1 MNDSTP
7 AVGHTR
13 EHDLD
18 TLRETVALAIDVAKK
33 SGASASEA
41 ALSRSAGLD
50 VNVRLGEV
58 ETIEHTRDNSL
69 GVTVYFGNSKGS
81 ASSTDFTAAAVRE
94 TVEAACRIA
103 RHTAQDEFAG
113 LADPERMAVDP
124 PDLDL
129 FHPWAI
135 DAEQA
140 ISLALEAETAA
151 RDHDSRITN
160 SEGASVSRHDGD
172 YVYGN
177 SHGFLEGY
185 SSSRNSLSCVVIAE
199 DSSGMQRGYWYSTG
213 RDPAE
218 LEPASQIGLTAAR
231 RTIRRLGARKL
242 DTRNAPVLYDA
253 DIARGVVGHLVA
265 AVRGANLY
273 RKASFLVDRLGE
285 RVMADHLR
293 IHEQPHLRGALA
305 SAAFD
310 GEGVATAPRD
320 LVTDGVLRGYVPR
333 PRRATTIDSYSA
345 RKLGMSTTGNSGGI
359 HNLTVDTGSRSL
371 EALLAEMDTGLL
383 VTELMGMGIN
393 IVTGDYSRGAAGFW
407 VEGGEIAYPVEE
419 ITIAG
424 NLADMF
430 LGIREVG
437 ADVDARGAIRT
448 GSILVEQMT
457 IAGN

>member
-1 MNDSTP
+1 MNDENTSASGP
-7 AVGHTR
+7 Y
-13 EHDLD
+13 EPDLD
-18 TLRETVALAIDVAKK
+18 SLREITALAIETARRK
-33 SGASASEA
+33 GASASEA
-41 ALSRSAGLD
+41 AISRTAGLD

-81 ASSTDFTAAAVRE
+81 AGSTDFTPSAVHE

-103 RHTAQDEFAG
+103 RHTAQDEFSG
-113 LADPERMAVDP
+113 LADPERMAADP
-124 PDLDL
+124 PDLGL

-135 DAEQA
+135 DAGEA
-140 ISLALEAETAA
+140 IALALETETAA

-160 SEGASVSRHDGD
+160 SDGASVSRHDGD

-199 DSSGMQRGYWYSTG
+199 DSSGMQRDYWYSAA
-213 RDPAE
+213 RDPAR
-218 LEPASQIGLTAAR
+218 LEAGPQVGLTAAK
-231 RTIRRLGARKL
+231 RTVRRLGARKL
-242 DTRNAPVLYDA
+242 DTRTAPVLYEA
-253 DIARGVVGHLVA
+253 GIARGVIGHLVA
-265 AVRGANLY
+265 AIRGANLY

-310 GEGVATAPRD
+310 GEGVATSPRD
-320 LVTDGVLRGYVPR
+320 LVTGGVLQSYVL
-333 PRRATTIDSYSA
+333 DSYSA
-345 RKLGMSTTGNSGGI
+345 RKLGMSTTGNAGGV
-359 HNLTVDTGSRSL
+359 HNLTVDAGPKSL

-437 ADVDARGAIRT
+437 ADVDARGAIRI

>member
-1 MNDSTP
+1 MNDM
-7 AVGHTR
+7 TR
-13 EHDLD
+13 SSERTHSRDLD
-18 TLRETVALAIDVAKK
+18 SLREIAALAMDLARK

-41 ALSRSAGLD
+41 AVSRTAGLD
-50 VNVRLGEV
+50 VNIRLGDV
-58 ETIEHTRDNSL
+58 ETIEHTQDNSL
-69 GVTVYFGNSKGS
+69 GVTVYFGHSKGA
-81 ASSTDFTAAAVRE
+81 ASSTDFRTSAVRE

-103 RHTAQDEFAG
+103 RHTAQDEFSG
-113 LADPERMAVDP
+113 LADPDRMAVDP

-129 FHPWAI
+129 FHPWTLGTEEAI
-135 DAEQA
+135 A
-140 ISLALEAETAA
+140 LALETETAA
-151 RDHDSRITN
+151 RDHDPRITN
-160 SEGASVSRHDGD
+160 SDGASVSRHDGD

-177 SHGFLEGY
+177 SHGFLEGC

-199 DSSGMQRGYWYSTG
+199 DSSGMQRDYWYSSA
-213 RDPAE
+213 RDPAS
-218 LEPASQIGLTAAR
+218 LEPAAQIGLTAAR
-231 RTIRRLGARKL
+231 RALRRLGARKL
-242 DTRNAPVLYDA
+242 DTRNAPVLYEA
-253 DIARGVVGHLVA
+253 DIARGVIGHFVS

-285 RVMADHLR
+285 RVMAEHLR

-310 GEGVATAPRD
+310 GEGVATTPRD
-320 LVTDGVLRGYVPR
+320 LITDGVLQGYVL
-333 PRRATTIDSYSA
+333 DSYSA
-345 RKLGMSTTGNSGGI
+345 RKLGVSTTGNAGGV
-359 HNLTVDTGSRSL
+359 HNLTVDSGPKSFETL
-371 EALLAEMDTGLL
+371 VAEMGTGLL

-437 ADVDARGAIRT
+437 ADVDARGAVRT
-448 GSILVEQMT
+448 GSLLIDEMT

>member
-1 MNDSTP
+1 MNDDTGSYDTHRSP
-7 AVGHTR
+7 

-18 TLRETVALAIDVAKK
+18 PLRELVALAVDTARK

-41 ALSRSAGLD
+41 VLSRTAGLD

-58 ETIEHTRDNSL
+58 ETIEHTRDHSF
-69 GVTVYFGNSKGS
+69 GVTVYFGHGKGS
-81 ASSTDFTAAAVRE
+81 ASSTDFRPSAVRE

-129 FHPWAI
+129 FHPWEI
-135 DAEQA
+135 TPDEA

-151 RDHDSRITN
+151 RDHDPRITN
-160 SEGASVSRHDGD
+160 SDGASVSKHDGD

-177 SHGFLEGY
+177 SHGFLEGC
-185 SSSRNSLSCVVIAE
+185 SSSRNSLGCVVIAE
-199 DSSGMQRGYWYSTG
+199 DPSGMQRGYWYSTG
-213 RDPAE
+213 RDPDR
-218 LEPASQIGLTAAR
+218 LEPAPRIGVTAAE
-231 RTIRRLGARKL
+231 RTVRRLGARKL
-242 DTRNAPVLYDA
+242 DTRTAPVLYEA
-253 DIARGVVGHLVA
+253 DVARGVIGHLVA
-265 AVRGANLY
+265 AVRGPNLY
-273 RKASFLVDRLGE
+273 RKASFLVDRIGE
-285 RVMADHLR
+285 RVMAGHVR

-310 GEGVATAPRD
+310 GEGVETAPRD
-320 LVTDGVLRGYVPR
+320 LVAGGVLRGYVL
-333 PRRATTIDSYSA
+333 DSYSA
-345 RKLGMSTTGNSGGI
+345 RKLGVPTTGNAGGV
-359 HNLTVDTGSRSL
+359 HNLTVEPGSKSF
-371 EALLAEMDTGLL
+371 EALLAEMGTGLL
-383 VTELMGMGIN
+383 VTDLMGMGVN

-407 VEGGEIAYPVEE
+407 VEGGEIAWPVEE

-437 ADVDARGAIRT
+437 ADVDTRGGIRT
-448 GSILVEQMT
+448 GSLLVDRMT

>member
-1 MNDSTP
+1 MNHADDHP
-7 AVGHTR
+7 R

-18 TLRETVALAIDVAKK
+18 PLRDLVEFSIDIARK
-33 SGASASEA
+33 SGASASEVA
-41 ALSRSAGLD
+41 VSRTAGLD

-69 GVTVYFGNSKGS
+69 GVTVYFGDSKGS
-81 ASSTDFTAAAVRE
+81 ASSTDFRAPAVRE

-103 RHTAQDEFAG
+103 RHTAQDGFAG
-113 LADPERMAVDP
+113 LADAERMAVDP

-129 FHPWAI
+129 FHPWTITADDAI
-135 DAEQA
+135 A
-140 ISLALEAETAA
+140 LALETETAA
-151 RDHDSRITN
+151 RDHDPRITN
-160 SEGASVSRHDGD
+160 SDGASVSRHDGD

-185 SSSRNSLSCVVIAE
+185 SSSRNSVSCVVIAE
-199 DSSGMQRGYWYSTG
+199 DSSGMQRGYWYSTA
-213 RDPAE
+213 RDPAC

-231 RTIRRLGARKL
+231 RTLGRLGARKL
-242 DTRNAPVLYDA
+242 DTRTAPVLYEA
-253 DIARGVVGHLVA
+253 DIARGVIGHFVS
-265 AVRGANLY
+265 AVRGPNLY
-273 RKASFLVDRLGE
+273 RKASFLLDRLGE
-285 RVMADHLR
+285 RVMADHVRL
-293 IHEQPHLRGALA
+293 HEQPHIRGALA

-310 GEGVATAPRD
+310 GEGVATRSRD
-320 LVTDGVLRGYVPR
+320 LVTGGVLQGYVL
-333 PRRATTIDSYSA
+333 DSYSA
-345 RKLGMSTTGNSGGI
+345 RKLGVQTTGNAGGV
-359 HNLTVDTGSRSL
+359 HNLTVDGGPKSF
-371 EALLAEMDTGLL
+371 EALLSEMDTGLL

-430 LGIREVG
+430 MGIREVG
-437 ADVDARGAIRT
+437 SDVDTRGAIRT
-448 GSILVEQMT
+448 GSLLIDRMT

>member
-1 MNDSTP
+1 MNDM
-7 AVGHTR
+7 TR
-13 EHDLD
+13 SSERTHSQDLD
-18 TLRETVALAIDVAKK
+18 SLREIAALAMDLARK

-41 ALSRSAGLD
+41 AVSRTAGLD
-50 VNVRLGEV
+50 VNVRLGDV
-58 ETIEHTRDNSL
+58 ETIEHTQDNSL
-69 GVTVYFGNSKGS
+69 GVTVYFGHSKGA
-81 ASSTDFTAAAVRE
+81 ASSTDFRTSAVRE

-103 RHTAQDEFAG
+103 RHTAQDEFSG
-113 LADPERMAVDP
+113 LADPDRMAVDP

-129 FHPWAI
+129 FHPWTLGTEEAI
-135 DAEQA
+135 A
-140 ISLALEAETAA
+140 LALETETAA
-151 RDHDSRITN
+151 RDHDPRITN
-160 SEGASVSRHDGD
+160 SDGASVSRHDGD

-199 DSSGMQRGYWYSTG
+199 DSSGMQRDYWYSSA
-213 RDPAE
+213 RDPAS
-218 LEPASQIGLTAAR
+218 LEPAAQIGLTAAR
-231 RTIRRLGARKL
+231 RALRRLGARKL
-242 DTRNAPVLYDA
+242 DTRNAPVLYEA
-253 DIARGVVGHLVA
+253 DIARGVIGHFVS

-285 RVMADHLR
+285 RVMAGHLR

-310 GEGVATAPRD
+310 GEGVATTPRD
-320 LVTDGVLRGYVPR
+320 LITDGVLQGHVL
-333 PRRATTIDSYSA
+333 DSYSA
-345 RKLGMSTTGNSGGI
+345 RKLGVSTTGNAGGV
-359 HNLTVDTGSRSL
+359 HNLTVDSGPKSL
-371 EALLAEMDTGLL
+371 ETLVAEMGTGLL

-437 ADVDARGAIRT
+437 ADVDARGAVRT
-448 GSILVEQMT
+448 GSLLIDEMT